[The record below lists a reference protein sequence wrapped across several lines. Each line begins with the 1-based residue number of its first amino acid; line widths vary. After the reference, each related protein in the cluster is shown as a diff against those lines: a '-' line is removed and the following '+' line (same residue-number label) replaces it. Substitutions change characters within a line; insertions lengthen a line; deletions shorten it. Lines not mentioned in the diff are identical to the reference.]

1 MTAYTG
7 SIDFLRPRRDSD
19 MAGTIISTDEEV
31 KTMNK
36 SKSILAWVLTL
47 TILGSS
53 LTAPAQAALVTTA
66 EVIVPGG
73 AKAERERIQDWL
85 AREDVARRLQDYGVK
100 TVDAQTRVAALTDDE
115 ARALGEKIDTLPA
128 GGDVIGVLF
137 TVFIILLVT
146 DILGFTK
153 VFPFTRSIK

>member
-1 MTAYTG
+1 MSGAN
-7 SIDFLRPRRDSD
+7 
-19 MAGTIISTDEEV
+19 ISTDEGL
-31 KTMNK
+31 KTMHK
-36 SKSILAWVLTL
+36 SKDILAWILTL

-53 LTAPAQAALVTTA
+53 LTTPAHAALVTTA

-73 AKAERERIQDWL
+73 ANAERERIQGWL
-85 AREDVARRLQDYGVK
+85 TREDVARQLQDYGVK
-100 TVDAQTRVAALTDDE
+100 ASDAQARVAALTDDE

-128 GGDVIGVLF
+128 GGDVIGVVF
-137 TVFIILLVT
+137 AVFIILLVT

>member
-1 MTAYTG
+1 
-7 SIDFLRPRRDSD
+7 
-19 MAGTIISTDEEV
+19 
-31 KTMNK
+31 MNK
-36 SKSILAWVLTL
+36 SKSILAWILTL

-53 LTAPAQAALVTTA
+53 LTTPAHAALVTTA
-66 EVIVPGG
+66 EVIVPPSS

-85 AREDVARRLQDYGVK
+85 TREDVARRLQDYGVK
-100 TVDAQTRVAALTDDE
+100 AADAQARVAALTDDE
-115 ARALGEKIDTLPA
+115 ARALGDKIDTLPA

>member
-1 MTAYTG
+1 
-7 SIDFLRPRRDSD
+7 
-19 MAGTIISTDEEV
+19 
-31 KTMNK
+31 MNK
-36 SKSILAWVLTL
+36 SKSNLAWILML

-53 LTAPAQAALVTTA
+53 LTTPAYAVLMTTA
-66 EVIVPGG
+66 EVIAPPGG
-73 AKAERERIQDWL
+73 AKAERGRIQDWL
-85 AREDVARRLQDYGVK
+85 TREDVARRLQDYGVK
-100 TVDAQTRVAALTDDE
+100 AADAQARIAALTDDE
-115 ARALGEKIDTLPA
+115 ARALAEKIDTLPA

>member
-1 MTAYTG
+1 M
-7 SIDFLRPRRDSD
+7 SD
-19 MAGTIISTDEEV
+19 ANISTDEGL
-31 KTMNK
+31 KTMHN
-36 SKSILAWVLTL
+36 SKNTLAWILTL

-53 LTAPAQAALVTTA
+53 LMTPARAALVTTA
-66 EVIVPGG
+66 QVIVPGD
-73 AKAERERIQDWL
+73 ANAERERIQGWL
-85 AREDVARRLQDYGVK
+85 TREDVARRLQEYGVK
-100 TVDAQTRVAALTDDE
+100 PEDAQARVAALTDEE

-137 TVFIILLVT
+137 AVFIVLLVT